1 MSDKGRGR
9 KDEHHR
15 QVYRADPRRRG
26 HSPYDSVT
34 HGLVTRCLCC
44 LVSLLLASGGC
55 TLPRSTPPV
64 IKIGMI
70 APFEG
75 LYRPEGYAALYAVKL
90 ALREC
95 NAAGGVAGYRVE
107 LVALNDDGDPAQAAL
122 QARKLAL
129 DPDVMGVIGP
139 FSRATAA
146 AAGPPLAEAG
156 LAWIA
161 PASAPD
167 AVVEAYPNA
176 FRLFASDRAL
186 ATALMEW
193 AARQAGEGGGIW
205 IPEMGDFAPPLL
217 EAARR
222 ISHWDVWTGAAPE
235 DLPKPGPVVVALGGD
250 AEQVAEFLDQFK
262 AKLGQSLFVGGP
274 EAAGTVTM
282 QRAGPAMP
290 ELVWVTSLQHSAW
303 PESFALGYRELADGP
318 PTPEAALTYD
328 ATRVLLDAIAYAA
341 APGDWKRPSQFTRA
355 DVVAALGA
363 TRWDGLNG
371 LILFDVHGSWI
382 SAPLQ
387 LYRASNGQ
395 RFGPVPI
402 LGHPS
407 SMPSSIVH
415 GP

>member
-1 MSDKGRGR
+1 
-9 KDEHHR
+9 
-15 QVYRADPRRRG
+15 
-26 HSPYDSVT
+26 
-34 HGLVTRCLCC
+34 
-44 LVSLLLASGGC
+44 
-55 TLPRSTPPV
+55 
-64 IKIGMI
+64 MI

-90 ALREC
+90 ALQEC

-107 LVALNDDGDPAQAAL
+107 LVALNDDGDPGQAAL

-129 DPDVMGVIGP
+129 DPDVVGVIGP

-161 PASAPD
+161 PTSVPD
-167 AVVEAYPNA
+167 AVIEAYPNA

-186 ATALMEW
+186 AMALLEW
-193 AARQAGEGGGIW
+193 AARQAGEGEVW

-217 EAARR
+217 EVARR
-222 ISHWDVWTGAAPE
+222 ISNWDVWTSAAPE

-250 AEQVAEFLDQFK
+250 AEQVTDLLSQFATKLDQ
-262 AKLGQSLFVGGP
+262 SLLVGGP
-274 EAAGTVTM
+274 EAAGTIVI
-282 QRAGPAMP
+282 QRMGPAMP
-290 ELVWVTSLQHSAW
+290 RLIWVTSLQNNTW
-303 PESFALGYRELADGP
+303 PEPFALGYQELAGGL

-328 ATRVLLDAIAYAA
+328 AARVLLDAIAYAA
-341 APGDWKRPSQFTRA
+341 APVGLKKPSGLTRA
-355 DVVAALGA
+355 DVIAALGA

-387 LYRASNGQ
+387 LYQANNRE
-395 RFGPVPI
+395 RFGWVQ
-402 LGHPS
+402 LFDR
-407 SMPSSIVH
+407 
-415 GP
+415 

>member
-1 MSDKGRGR
+1 M
-9 KDEHHR
+9 
-15 QVYRADPRRRG
+15 
-26 HSPYDSVT
+26 
-34 HGLVTRCLCC
+34 
-44 LVSLLLASGGC
+44 
-55 TLPRSTPPV
+55 PRSTPPI

-95 NAAGGVAGYRVE
+95 NATGGVAGYRVE

-129 DPDVMGVIGP
+129 DPDVMGIIGP
-139 FSRATAA
+139 FSRATTA

-167 AVVEAYPNA
+167 AVIEAYPNA

-186 ATALMEW
+186 ATALLEW
-193 AARQAGEGGGIW
+193 VARQMGEGEGIW
-205 IPEMGDFAPPLL
+205 IPEIGDFAPPLL

-222 ISHWDVWTGAAPE
+222 ISNWDVWTSAALE
-235 DLPKPGPVVVALGGD
+235 DLPQPEPEVVALGGD
-250 AEQVAEFLDQFK
+250 AEQVADFLSPLTVKLDQSF
-262 AKLGQSLFVGGP
+262 LVGGP
-274 EAAGTVTM
+274 EAAGMVVM
-282 QRAGPAMP
+282 QRMGPAMP
-290 ELVWVTSLQHSAW
+290 RLIWVTSLQNNTW
-303 PESFALGYRELADGP
+303 PESFALGYQELAGSP

-341 APGDWKRPSQFTRA
+341 ATVGLKKSSRLTRA
-355 DVVAALGA
+355 DVITALGA

-371 LILFDVHGSWI
+371 LILFDIHGSWI

-387 LYRASNGQ
+387 LYQANHGQ
-395 RFGPVPI
+395 RFGPVQ
-402 LGHPS
+402 LFDR
-407 SMPSSIVH
+407 
-415 GP
+415 